1 VPIKARR
8 MKKHAKRPARATER
22 LASRH
27 PGAKRPIAKS
37 PSATPAKRVP
47 AKRAK
52 TPAAFRLT
60 YATMFD
66 PPEILHTCF
75 DRSLAGVKARFGR
88 EYPLLIGGKERR
100 GGETFQD
107 TSPIDTDW
115 LLGAFQKGTAQDA
128 ADAVAA
134 AKKAAPGWGRTR
146 WQERVRLLRKAAALI
161 SERGCEFAAIDSLE
175 VGKNRMEALGDVEET
190 AGLIAYYCDQMER
203 HDGFVRPLLDDPLKG
218 YASTNFSVLRPLGVW
233 VVISPFNFPVALAGG
248 PAGAALVAGNTVVF
262 KPATDTPWTGYFL
275 ARCFLDAG
283 LPEGVFNFVTG
294 PGSTCGQ
301 QLIASDDV
309 DGITFTGSYDVGM
322 RIVRTFAAGGRWPRP
337 CIAEMGGKNPVIVS
351 RNADLDGA
359 ALGCMRSAFG
369 LQGQKCS
376 AASRIFVER
385 PAFDGFVERL
395 VALTTAIKIGDPTVR
410 ENWMGPVISRR
421 AAEDFEGFCAELRQS
436 GRILAGGTR
445 LGEGALE
452 RGAFCAPTIAE
463 APETHRLWKHEMFL
477 PITMVAPVVSLE
489 EAMRRANDVDYGLTA
504 GFYGSKKEAEWFFE
518 HIEAGVCYANRPQG
532 ATTGAWPGHQPFGGW
547 KGSGSTGKAAGSF
560 YYLPQYLREQGR
572 TVVSRHRT
580 LRDDGGTAFATGE

>member
-1 VPIKARR
+1 MP
-8 MKKHAKRPARATER
+8 AKPKT
-22 LASRH
+22 
-27 PGAKRPIAKS
+27 K
-37 PSATPAKRVP
+37 PAKR
-47 AKRAK
+47 
-52 TPAAFRLT
+52 PAAFRLT

-66 PPEILHTCF
+66 PPERLHACF
-75 DRSLAGVKARFGR
+75 DQALAGLKARLGR

-100 GGETFQD
+100 TAEKFQD
-107 TSPIDTDW
+107 TSPIDASW
-115 LLGAFQKGTAQDA
+115 VLGVFQKGTAQDA

-134 AKKAAPGWGRTR
+134 AKMAAPGWARTR

-161 SERGCEFAAIDSLE
+161 AERGCEFAAIDSLE

-190 AGLIAYYCDQMER
+190 AALIRYYCDQMEQ
-203 HDGFVRPLLDDPLKG
+203 HDGFVRPLLDDSLKG
-218 YASTNFSVLRPLGVW
+218 FTSTNRSVLRPHGVW

-283 LPEGVFNFVTG
+283 LPAGVFNFVTG

-301 QLIASDDV
+301 RLISSNDV

-337 CIAEMGGKNPVIVS
+337 CIAEMGGKNPVVVS
-351 RNADLDGA
+351 RNADLDDA
-359 ALGCMRSAFG
+359 AIGCLRSAFG

-376 AASRIFVER
+376 AASRLFVEK
-385 PAFDGFVERL
+385 PAYDGFVERL
-395 VALTTAIKIGDPTVR
+395 IALTAAIKVGDPTLR
-410 ENWMGPVISRR
+410 ENWLGPVINLG
-421 AAEDFEGFCAELRQS
+421 AAREYEGFCGELREN
-436 GRILAGGTR
+436 GRILAGGRR
-445 LGEGALE
+445 LTEGALAK
-452 RGAFCAPTIAE
+452 GAFCAPTIAE

-477 PITMVAPVVSLE
+477 PVTMVAPVASLE
-489 EAMRRANDVDYGLTA
+489 EALRRANDVDYGLTA
-504 GFYGSKKEAEWFFE
+504 GFYGTKKEAEWFFE

-560 YYLPQYLREQGR
+560 YYLPQFLKEQSR
-572 TVVSRHRT
+572 TIVSRENRRR
-580 LRDDGGTAFATGE
+580 RDGDGTAFATTE